1 MTDLENKLI
10 DWYQTEAIRA
20 KCWAPRLF
28 WRPAT
33 DGTPFGAIKVDPCE
47 LEVIFATLLGEVSE
61 CRERLDRERN
71 GRGTFLAANA
81 RRHELPLL
89 DRKSVV

>member
-1 MTDLENKLI
+1 MTDLETKLI
-10 DWYQTEAIRA
+10 AWYETDAVRA

-28 WRPAT
+28 WRPAE
-33 DGTPFGAIKVDPCE
+33 DGSPYGELKVEPCE
-47 LEVIFATLLGEVSE
+47 LEVIFATILGEPSE
-61 CRERLDRERN
+61 CRERLDAEAD

-89 DRKSVV
+89 TPRSG